1 MLELRLKGTN
11 WVKVKQERAV
21 AGPHGVQEHEIFEE
35 GRKSVWIGGR
45 YGVQGVNQGTAVEMG
60 SIQVLERAGPR
71 VGQYSVF
78 SQDETIGLTGMSQM
92 SGRESGETWQGIW

>member
-1 MLELRLKGTN
+1 M
-11 WVKVKQERAV
+11 
-21 AGPHGVQEHEIFEE
+21 
-35 GRKSVWIGGR
+35 
-45 YGVQGVNQGTAVEMG
+45 QGVNQGTAVEMG

-92 SGRESGETWQGIW
+92 SGRESGET